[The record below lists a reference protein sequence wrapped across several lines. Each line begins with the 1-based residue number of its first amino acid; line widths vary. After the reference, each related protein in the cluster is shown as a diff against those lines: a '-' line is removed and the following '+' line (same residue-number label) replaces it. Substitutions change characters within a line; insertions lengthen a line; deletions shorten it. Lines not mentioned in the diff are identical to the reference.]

1 MIMTDKDLLSE
12 IKEVLNI
19 ETIFDSEDKTL
30 EYQIKCITYDSEL
43 KIFKFLTHADK
54 VVLKRGELIYPIH
67 KQLVASGIGYIVE
80 DYVEKMTL
88 EQVEEILGYK
98 IEIIDKN

>member
-1 MIMTDKDLLSE
+1 MVVTNKDLLSE

-19 ETIFDSEDKTL
+19 ETIFDAKDKTL
-30 EYQIKCITYDSEL
+30 EYQVKCITHDSEL

-54 VVLKRGELIYPIH
+54 VLLKRGELIHPIH
-67 KQLVASGIGYIVE
+67 KQLVDLGVGYIVE

-88 EQVEEILGYK
+88 EQVEEKLGYK
-98 IEIIDKN
+98 IEIVDKN

>member
-1 MIMTDKDLLSE
+1 MVVTNKDLLSG

-19 ETIFDSEDKTL
+19 KTIFDGEDKTL
-30 EYQIKCITYDSEL
+30 EYQVKCITHDSEL

-54 VVLKRGELIYPIH
+54 VLLKRGELIYPIH
-67 KQLVASGIGYIVE
+67 KQLVDLGVGYIVE

-88 EQVEEILGYK
+88 EQLEEKLGYK
-98 IEIIDKN
+98 IEIIDKK